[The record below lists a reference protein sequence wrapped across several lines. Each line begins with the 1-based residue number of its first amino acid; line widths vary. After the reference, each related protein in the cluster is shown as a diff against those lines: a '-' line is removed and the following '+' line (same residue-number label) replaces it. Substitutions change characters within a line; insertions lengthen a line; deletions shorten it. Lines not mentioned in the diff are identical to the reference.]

1 MIYKPGATPDAVERY
16 DEFAAVD
23 GSYGLL
29 RKDEFMK
36 VFLKP

>member
-1 MIYKPGATPDAVERY
+1 MIYKPGSTPDAVERY

-36 VFLKP
+36 VFLR